1 MHRSRLA
8 PRDGWP
14 AFPLVKYGLVGLPGL
29 EPGTSSLSGFCSR
42 ACFRRIAP
50 ATCANDLPL
59 ETAGDRCEPL
69 GSDGMWTKRG
79 PSHDHQPAGPMA
91 DASAHGPLDPSS
103 GGREAAL
110 AARWRR
116 LRDGV
121 PSALYLLGWALVL
134 LVALVA
140 LGWLLSKVVHD
151 DGLGRADAGLSRWLA
166 GERTA
171 DLNTLTR
178 WTTWLSET
186 ITVTVLAVVTV
197 AITALVWRQWREPML
212 VAVAVAGEV
221 AIFLAITLLVD
232 RRRPPVSH
240 LDQAP
245 PTSSFPSGHTAA
257 AICLYGALAVLA
269 SQRARSALV
278 RGLTLTLAVLIP
290 LAVAAARVYR
300 GTHYLTDVVGGILLG
315 GAWLLATVLGIRLG
329 WPTGSCD
336 TGRPAASDGLRRPSI
351 SVCRP
356 RPAMTPAKSAGIG
369 RLGGHVRRW
378 RCPATHHG
386 GASYAA

>member
-1 MHRSRLA
+1 
-8 PRDGWP
+8 
-14 AFPLVKYGLVGLPGL
+14 
-29 EPGTSSLSGFCSR
+29 
-42 ACFRRIAP
+42 
-50 ATCANDLPL
+50 
-59 ETAGDRCEPL
+59 
-69 GSDGMWTKRG
+69 
-79 PSHDHQPAGPMA
+79 MA
-91 DASAHGPLDPSS
+91 AASAQGPLDPAP
-103 GGREAAL
+103 GDRETTL
-110 AARWRR
+110 ARRWRR
-116 LRDGV
+116 LRDGL

-151 DGLGRADAGLSRWLA
+151 DGIGRADAGLSRWLA

-186 ITVTVLAVVTV
+186 ITVTVLAIVTV
-197 AITALVWRQWREPML
+197 AITALVWRRWREPML

-269 SQRARSALV
+269 SERARSALV
-278 RGLTLTLAVLIP
+278 RGLALTLAVLIP
-290 LAVAAARVYR
+290 LAVATARVYR
-300 GTHYLTDVVGGILLG
+300 GMHFLTDVVGGILLG
-315 GAWLLATVLGIRLG
+315 GAWRWPLSTASASGR
-329 WPTGSCD
+329 PTGSCD
-336 TGRPAASDGLRRPSI
+336 T
-351 SVCRP
+351 
-356 RPAMTPAKSAGIG
+356 
-369 RLGGHVRRW
+369 
-378 RCPATHHG
+378 
-386 GASYAA
+386 